1 MGANVCTALCFQPTA
16 LLGQNWDW
24 SSQLENLAVLLQ
36 IRVSE
41 NMTIQ
46 MLTEPGIIGKI
57 GMNSQGI
64 AACLNILLLN
74 KPLDGVPIHIV
85 LRSIL
90 E

>member
-1 MGANVCTALCFQPTA
+1 MPREILTLDVPMGANECTALCFQPTA

-64 AACLNILLLN
+64 AACLNILLQN
-74 KPLDGVPIHIV
+74 KPP
-85 LRSIL
+85 
-90 E
+90 